1 MQMTGRPDVVPVADD
16 LVIFVSPVGV
26 LVGAVTVART

>member
-1 MQMTGRPDVVPVADD
+1 MVRRFDVVPVADD

-26 LVGAVTVART
+26 LVGAVIVPRT